1 MNNGS
6 LLIST
11 MGDCLS
17 SEVPARFVMV
27 EFDAIGTA
35 EVGEDLHDVI
45 LLLGRELVFAV
56 MDMVVGTHACALTT
70 RPIIQACRRSLLEKF
85 KNPFIS
91 HIIAGIAFVQRG
103 LVM

>member
-27 EFDAIGTA
+27 EFDALGTA
-35 EVGEDLHDVI
+35 EVGKDLHDVV

-56 MDMVVGTHACALTT
+56 MVTIVRAHAGA
-70 RPIIQACRRSLLEKF
+70 K
-85 KNPFIS
+85 
-91 HIIAGIAFVQRG
+91 V
-103 LVM
+103 